1 MSSPSA
7 ITRAA
12 AAADEQGGPSARA
25 LALAAELNGALADGR
40 LDVLTPEAL
49 QAALGALA
57 RTYAAQNE
65 RELRFLPIPERSQ
78 VMDTDVMVLASALLK
93 AVNLEV
99 FELGMWQSWTGR

>member
-1 MSSPSA
+1 VREETDAS
-7 ITRAA
+7 
-12 AAADEQGGPSARA
+12 GRA
-25 LALAAELNGALADGR
+25 LQLAAELDKALGEGR
-40 LDVLTPEAL
+40 LDALTPEAL
-49 QAALGALA
+49 QAVLAALA
-57 RTYAAQNE
+57 RTYSAQNE

>member
-7 ITRAA
+7 IPRAA
-12 AAADEQGGPSARA
+12 AAADGQGGPSARA
-25 LALAAELNGALADGR
+25 LALAADLNGALAEGR

-65 RELRFLPIPERSQ
+65 RELRFLPIAERSQ